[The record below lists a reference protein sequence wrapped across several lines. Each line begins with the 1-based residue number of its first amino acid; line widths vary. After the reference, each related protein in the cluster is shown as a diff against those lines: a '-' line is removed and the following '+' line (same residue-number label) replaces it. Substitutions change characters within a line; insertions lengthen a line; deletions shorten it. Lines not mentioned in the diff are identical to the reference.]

1 MIRIIQGD
9 CRDVLPTLPER
20 SVHCVVT
27 SPPYWGLRS
36 YLKAGHPDKPRE
48 IGQEKR
54 LDCLDWARGENCGAC
69 YICVLRGVFADVWR
83 VLRDD
88 GTLWINQGDSY
99 HNGDKG
105 GYLTERSSKS
115 AMQQSNL
122 ANDFTGA
129 ANRQPQPGL
138 KPKDLCAQP
147 WRLALALQAD
157 GWYWRDEIIWHKRS
171 CMPSSQRDRCTR
183 SHEVVLMFSKQERY
197 FYDIEAIKEPVSQ
210 SMLDQIKQGYN
221 GSDTKDFDEAGAQ
234 SASGTKANIIARARA
249 SWRGSTFD
257 DGKTGEMK
265 HTRGGKIKVP
275 SGWDTGAGSHGAF
288 HRDGREQTPQ
298 YRELKPPH
306 GSIEA
311 RKSRQSENNKSM
323 PTAERNGIRPAKDQG
338 RVDQGLMPAERIG
351 GGAGWRNDPDA
362 RPLTRTKRSV
372 WSLGP
377 EPFKESHFAV
387 FPSKLVEPC
396 IKAGT
401 SERGVCPEC
410 GAPWARCIDAEFV
423 PQQDVSDEKGI
434 RGSGDQKPLDDSDGR
449 DGFPRGT
456 TTTTGWSPTCKC
468 GLAETVPATVMDIF
482 GGAGTVGLVADRL
495 QRNAIL
501 IELNA
506 NYADM
511 AQKRVLGDAPLFAEV
526 S

>member
-9 CRDVLPTLPER
+9 CRDVLPTLPEQ

-36 YLKAGHPDKPRE
+36 YLPVGHPDKPRE

-54 LDCLDWARGENCGAC
+54 LDCLGWARGENCGEC
-69 YICVLRGVFADVWR
+69 YICTLRGVFAGVWR

-88 GTLWINQGDSY
+88 GTLFINQGDSY

-105 GYLTERSSKS
+105 GYLNGRVVNSPIQ
-115 AMQQSNL
+115 AAGNL
-122 ANDFTGA
+122 ANDFVGA

-138 KPKDLCAQP
+138 KPKDLCAQQ

-157 GWYWRDEIIWHKRS
+157 GWYWRDEIIWHKKS

-183 SHEVVLMFSKQERY
+183 SHEVVLMFSKRERY
-197 FYDIEAIKEPVSQ
+197 FYDVEAIKEPVSQ

-221 GSDTKDFDEAGAQ
+221 GSDTKDFIAAGAQ
-234 SASGTKANIIARARA
+234 SASGTKANIIARARQ
-249 SWRGSTFD
+249 SWNGSDFD
-257 DGKTGEMK
+257 HGKTGEMK

-275 SGWDTGAGSHGAF
+275 SGWDTGAGSHGSY
-288 HRDGREQTPQ
+288 HRDGRSKQAE
-298 YRELKPPH
+298 YRDNTNTNTARTMAGFNDRWDE
-306 GSIEA
+306 SEA
-311 RKSRQSENNKSM
+311 RGEVS
-323 PTAERNGIRPAKDQG
+323 
-338 RVDQGLMPAERIG
+338 
-351 GGAGWRNDPDA
+351 
-362 RPLTRTKRSV
+362 LTRTKRSV

-377 EPFKESHFAV
+377 EPFKESHFAT

-401 SERGVCPEC
+401 SERGACPEC
-410 GAPWARCIDAEFV
+410 GASWVRLTELGEVKEHPARLNRSDDAKQFHAGQNEYGEAGSLGRMRETVFAGWA
-423 PQQDVSDEKGI
+423 
-434 RGSGDQKPLDDSDGR
+434 
-449 DGFPRGT
+449 
-456 TTTTGWSPTCKC
+456 PTCKC
-468 GLAETVPATVMDIF
+468 GLTETVPATVLDPF

-495 QRNAIL
+495 QRNAVL

-506 NYADM
+506 SYADM
-511 AQKRVLGDAPLFAEV
+511 AQKRVAGDSPLFAEV

>member
-36 YLKAGHPDKPRE
+36 YLPAGHPDKLRE

-54 LDCLDWARGENCGAC
+54 LDCLGWARGENCGEC
-69 YICVLRGVFADVWR
+69 YICTLRGVFAGVWR

-105 GYLTERSSKS
+105 GYLNGRVVNSPIQ
-115 AMQQSNL
+115 AAGNL
-122 ANDFTGA
+122 ANDFVGA

-157 GWYWRDEIIWHKRS
+157 GWYWRDEIIWHKKS

-183 SHEVVLMFSKQERY
+183 SHEVVLMFSKRERY

-234 SASGTKANIIARARA
+234 SASGTKSNIIARARA

-275 SGWDTGAGSHGAF
+275 SGWDTGAGAHGAY
-288 HRDGREQTPQ
+288 HRDGRSKQAE
-298 YRELKPPH
+298 YRENTNTNTARTMV
-306 GSIEA
+306 GFNDRWDESEA
-311 RKSRQSENNKSM
+311 RGEVS
-323 PTAERNGIRPAKDQG
+323 
-338 RVDQGLMPAERIG
+338 
-351 GGAGWRNDPDA
+351 
-362 RPLTRTKRSV
+362 LTRTKRSV

-377 EPFKESHFAV
+377 EPFKESHFAT

-401 SERGVCPEC
+401 SERGVCPVC
-410 GAPWARCIDAEFV
+410 LAPWVRSVDAEFV
-423 PQQDVSDEKGI
+423 RQQDVSEEKGV
-434 RGSGDQKPLDDSDGR
+434 RGNGNQKPLDESDGR

-456 TTTTGWSPTCKC
+456 TTTTTTGWAPTCKC
-468 GLAETVPATVMDIF
+468 GLAETVQATVMDCF

-495 QRNAIL
+495 QRNAVL

-506 NYADM
+506 SYADM
-511 AQKRVLGDAPLFAEV
+511 AQKRVSGDAPLFAEV